1 MMNTYNPYICHFDY
15 EVARAKKMGDEQL
28 KFAIVDCLECVKLGI
43 NPEKYIDQVK
53 VYRQELARRVR

>member
-1 MMNTYNPYICHFDY
+1 
-15 EVARAKKMGDEQL
+15 MGDEQL